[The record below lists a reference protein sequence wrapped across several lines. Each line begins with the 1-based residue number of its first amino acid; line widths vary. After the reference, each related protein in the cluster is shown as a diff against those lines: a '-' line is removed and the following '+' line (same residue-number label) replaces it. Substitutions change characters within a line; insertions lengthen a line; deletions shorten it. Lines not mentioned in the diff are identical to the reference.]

1 MTQRMLLTIAWRFMR
16 GKTKS
21 KFASFISWASMLSI
35 ALGVLSLITVMSVL
49 NGFDAEIKQRVL
61 LAEPHA
67 QINASAELFESALI
81 DQRVLASA
89 KRLSFSAV
97 GQTGR
102 SIQGVEVN
110 AVDPIEFPDV
120 VNVPRMITSGS
131 WFEAQ
136 GAFNVVVSQT
146 LARRW
151 GISVGD
157 RLKLILP
164 STVVTPVGV
173 FPRSKMVTV
182 SGIYYSGSDA
192 DGQQIYTDLNSGLK
206 LLRASEQ
213 DAGYAVSVRDP
224 FTVDTWFQEYFSN
237 HEGTHWLQRQAPL
250 FAAVKMEKR
259 ITTLVLFAMIAIGAF
274 NMIAALSMQVLNK
287 RKEIAVLRTQGL
299 SREQSARIFLFQGL
313 IIAAVGLALGGTL
326 GIALTL
332 NLTEVSNWV
341 QSSLGWYLFDPSVYA
356 VDWLPTRLLFSD
368 VALVLFVTAL
378 ICFGA
383 IRYPVSKALKI
394 EPSEALNYE

>member
-35 ALGVLSLITVMSVL
+35 SLGVLSLITVMSVL

-67 QINASAELFESALI
+67 QINSSAELFESALN
-81 DQRVLASA
+81 DERVVASS

-97 GQTGR
+97 GQTTR

-120 VNVPRMITSGS
+120 VDIPRMITSGS
-131 WFEAQ
+131 WFEVQ
-136 GAFNVVVSQT
+136 GSFNVIVSQT

-151 GISVGD
+151 GVSVGD

-182 SGIYYSGSDA
+182 SGVYYSGSDA
-192 DGQQIYTDLNSGLK
+192 DGQQIYTDLTSGLK

-213 DAGYAVSVRDP
+213 EVGFAVSVSDP
-224 FTVDTWFQEYFSN
+224 FEVDTWYQDYLSN

-313 IIAAVGLALGGTL
+313 IIAAAGLALGGAL
-326 GIALTL
+326 GVLLTL
-332 NLTEVSNWV
+332 NLTQVSNWV

-356 VDWLPTRLLFSD
+356 VDWLPTRLLISD
-368 VALVLFVTAL
+368 VVLVLIVTAL
-378 ICFGA
+378 ICYGA